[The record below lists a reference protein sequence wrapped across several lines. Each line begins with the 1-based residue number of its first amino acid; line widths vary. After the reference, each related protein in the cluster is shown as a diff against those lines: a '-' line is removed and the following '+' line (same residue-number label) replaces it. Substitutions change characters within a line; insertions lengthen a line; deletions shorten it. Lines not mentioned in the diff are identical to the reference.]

1 MQNFEL
7 TLASPVSKSFR
18 AIKAANSLDI
28 DAEKKST
35 HHFQVKADIQTPFS
49 IGLIVG
55 ASGSGKTTLA
65 KHIWGNDCFNCQL
78 LSNFLKA

>member
-1 MQNFEL
+1 VQNFEL

-35 HHFQVKADIQTPFS
+35 HHFQVNADIETPFS

-55 ASGSGKTTLA
+55 ASGSG
-65 KHIWGNDCFNCQL
+65 
-78 LSNFLKA
+78 